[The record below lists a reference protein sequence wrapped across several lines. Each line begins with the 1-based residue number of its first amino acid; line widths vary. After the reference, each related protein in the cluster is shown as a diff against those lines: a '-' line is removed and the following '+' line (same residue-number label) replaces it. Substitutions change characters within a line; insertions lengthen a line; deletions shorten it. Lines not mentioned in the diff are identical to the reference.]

1 MKAKLLTVWIAFL
14 AEMAGAVGSLSL
26 DDARHLA
33 FERNQDLLAARY
45 GIDAAAAQYVAAR
58 EFPNPTVAFSSAKI
72 GSDNATTA
80 AGNGIGN
87 RNYDSIAAVSQLL
100 EIGGKREARQRSAGA
115 GAAGATARFDDMRR
129 ILDQGVTKAYIAAVL
144 AGDRVSILLESAGY
158 LNHERDIADA
168 RFKAGDIAESDRDQ
182 IGITAAQYELQARS
196 AETAAVQARIAVDLL
211 TGEPQPDG
219 HWIPAETLEQLH
231 NRPFPPAPRHA
242 PGMNRPDVLAAEA
255 DLRRANADLY
265 LQRAMRVPDPTLSL
279 QVEHN
284 PPGGGPPIDTYGA
297 GVSFPLPLWNRN
309 GGNIG
314 MAQAASE
321 QAVLAL
327 EKARFQARSDL
338 ANAREAHAEAVAR
351 WTRYHDQIVPRSA
364 KVRETIAFAYR
375 RGGVSLVDLLEAER
389 ADHDIRLAE
398 VQAMA
403 DAVCAAADLAAAET
417 EVPGGW
423 PDGEK

>member
-1 MKAKLLTVWIAFL
+1 
-14 AEMAGAVGSLSL
+14 
-26 DDARHLA
+26 
-33 FERNQDLLAARY
+33 
-45 GIDAAAAQYVAAR
+45 
-58 EFPNPTVAFSSAKI
+58 
-72 GSDNATTA
+72 
-80 AGNGIGN
+80 
-87 RNYDSIAAVSQLL
+87 
-100 EIGGKREARQRSAGA
+100 
-115 GAAGATARFDDMRR
+115 
-129 ILDQGVTKAYIAAVL
+129 
-144 AGDRVSILLESAGY
+144 
-158 LNHERDIADA
+158 
-168 RFKAGDIAESDRDQ
+168 
-182 IGITAAQYELQARS
+182 
-196 AETAAVQARIAVDLL
+196 
-211 TGEPQPDG
+211 
-219 HWIPAETLEQLH
+219 
-231 NRPFPPAPRHA
+231 
-242 PGMNRPDVLAAEA
+242 MNRPDVLAAEA